1 MSCVAPVSL
10 PHHTTKATRVGEFTF
25 PEKSVFLTNISAIM
39 KDPRFVPKP
48 NVFDPDRFLNE
59 EGRWDVST
67 ISNVDFIKRKEKYNL
82 TFLQNRFVKH
92 ERLLPFGIGR
102 RYCMGEPS

>member
-59 EGRWDVST
+59 EGRWEMFPQFQMW
-67 ISNVDFIKRKEKYNL
+67 IS
-82 TFLQNRFVKH
+82 
-92 ERLLPFGIGR
+92 
-102 RYCMGEPS
+102 

>member
-10 PHHTTKATRVGEFTF
+10 PHYTTKPTRVGEFVF
-25 PEKSVFLTNISAIM
+25 PEKSVFFTNISAIM
-39 KDPRFVPKP
+39 KDPRFIPNP

-59 EGRWDVST
+59 EGRLESLTV
-67 ISNVDFIKRKEKYNL
+67 IKCSKKLN
-82 TFLQNRFVKH
+82 FSQSRFVKN

-102 RYCMGEPS
+102 RYCMGE